1 MAEKMI
7 TFSDNRVKTLLSDG
21 SKYNCIDITVYNSVR
36 MTMDGVFIFEEEKW
50 AKKELLL
57 QP

>member
-1 MAEKMI
+1 MI